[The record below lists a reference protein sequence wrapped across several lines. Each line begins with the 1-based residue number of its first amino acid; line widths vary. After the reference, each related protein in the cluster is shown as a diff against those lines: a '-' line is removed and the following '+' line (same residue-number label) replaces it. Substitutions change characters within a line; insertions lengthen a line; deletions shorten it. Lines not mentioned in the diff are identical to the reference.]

1 MRADRLLS
9 ILLLLQAHG
18 RLTARDLARRLEVS
32 ERTIHRDMDAL
43 GVAGVPVYAERGAG
57 GGWSLAE
64 GYRARL
70 PGLSDT
76 EIQALFLAGPARLL
90 ADLGLRRASEA
101 ALLKLLAALPALA
114 RRDVEYARQRI
125 HVDPAGWYE
134 SAESVAALPALQEAI
149 WQGGQVAITYRR
161 GDGATVERVVAPL
174 GLVAKGRVW
183 YLVAA
188 VEGEPRTYRVS
199 RVQCARP
206 TGEPAARPAGF
217 DLAAYWARSAADF
230 KAGLPATPRPCGSP
244 PTSSR
249 ACARRP
255 ATRARR
261 ARRPARPRRLGHP
274 RPALRGGGGSLRMG
288 ARLRPADRGPRPA
301 RPPRARHP
309 PGRGGRRR
317 LRAPPAPA
325 LTRRRPSRPDLI
337 ASPPL
342 AAETPARIGRTS
354 WRRLAHQPG
363 RRRRAAR
370 PRHRAHGAGQVRR
383 TR

>member
-43 GVAGVPVYAERGAG
+43 GIAGVPVYAERGAG

-101 ALLKLLAALPALA
+101 ALLKLLAAPPALA

-134 SAESVAALPALQEAI
+134 TAESVAALPALQEAI

-161 GDGATVERVVAPL
+161 SDGATVERVVAPL

-199 RVQCARP
+199 RVQCTRP
-206 TGEPAARPAGF
+206 TGEPGARPAGF
-217 DLAAYWARSAADF
+217 DLAAYWERSAADF
-230 KAGLPATPRPCGSP
+230 KAGLPRY
-244 PTSSR
+244 
-249 ACARRP
+249 P
-255 ATRARR
+255 ATVRVAPDLLPRLRNATRYARVERAGPPDPDGWVTLALRFEVEEE
-261 ARRPARPRRLGHP
+261 ACEWALGFGPRIEVLDP
-274 RPALRGGGGSLRMG
+274 PALRERVIHQAGEVVAAY
-288 ARLRPADRGPRPA
+288 ARRLPPPPPADGHPN
-301 RPPRARHP
+301 RA
-309 PGRGGRRR
+309 
-317 LRAPPAPA
+317 
-325 LTRRRPSRPDLI
+325 
-337 ASPPL
+337 
-342 AAETPARIGRTS
+342 
-354 WRRLAHQPG
+354 
-363 RRRRAAR
+363 
-370 PRHRAHGAGQVRR
+370 
-383 TR
+383 